1 MIHVILSPIGL
12 LLYWPVAVFIVHA
25 KTQHSFDPP
34 TEAIVCNSLH
44 PRPKPCG
51 LWDICQ
57 ILLDQR
63 MTITQTGV
71 HIPPTAALE
80 VSWPLSTG
88 KVEKHRWFRGYIL
101 FACDSSIC
109 CSITFDIVKCSIHK
123 FIKHIIF
130 CCSLAF
136 LYFHKFFMI
145 LSLQRRVW
153 VGAARGRGSA
163 PGSVVVW
170 PVSACIW
177 IHNFTTNTPAE

>member
-34 TEAIVCNSLH
+34 TEAIVCNTLH

-63 MTITQTGV
+63 MTITQTVV

-80 VSWPLSTG
+80 VSWPLKLKNTGGLGVTFCLHVTAVFSTR
-88 KVEKHRWFRGYIL
+88 V
-101 FACDSSIC
+101 
-109 CSITFDIVKCSIHK
+109 
-123 FIKHIIF
+123 
-130 CCSLAF
+130 CCSLTC
-136 LYFHKFFMI
+136 LCMHVNSQLHDQY
-145 LSLQRRVW
+145 
-153 VGAARGRGSA
+153 
-163 PGSVVVW
+163 
-170 PVSACIW
+170 ACW
-177 IHNFTTNTPAE
+177 ISFRLRYKYNNQCEFTIQYTCL